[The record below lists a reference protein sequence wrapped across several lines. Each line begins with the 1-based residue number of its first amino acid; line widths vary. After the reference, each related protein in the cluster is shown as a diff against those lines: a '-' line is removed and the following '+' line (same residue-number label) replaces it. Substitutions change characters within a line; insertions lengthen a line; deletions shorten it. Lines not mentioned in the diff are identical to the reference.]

1 MASNDRRRPTSRK
14 ATQRSTQ
21 GRSSRSTRPSRP
33 TSAPRTRASRSSRQ
47 PSAPRMPRAS
57 RTPRPAAAP
66 RTAQARPSV
75 LHPQRAS
82 RPQSGREAR
91 EARARQV
98 RTADA
103 MGIVMRVVVAVAIV
117 AAVLGVAFLVLS
129 NTSTFQITSID
140 AVASDHVSADDIQK
154 LAKVEEGTTLL
165 NVDTN
170 AITQNLMKN
179 PWVESVSVER
189 EFPDKLKISVTERTV
204 EAVVVM
210 SSRSVAWYLGEGE
223 VWLEPVNL
231 DVSDEQ
237 SADDVALEKATS
249 VGAILITGV
258 PATVDSV
265 AGSKATDEVIAAVR
279 SYLDGFSSDFAS
291 QIVSFTAPSE
301 ASISCVLSSGVEVS
315 LGSPTDIS
323 SKEEVVK
330 SLLAEYPDEL
340 TYINVRV
347 PSSPS
352 YRRID
357 STNVTAGTGAT
368 GGSTTTDSTTTSTTT
383 SDTTASTG
391 SSTSG
396 TTSPSGTSTTGSTSS
411 SGTSTTGTTTSTGT
425 STKSSN

>member
-1 MASNDRRRPTSRK
+1 
-14 ATQRSTQ
+14 
-21 GRSSRSTRPSRP
+21 
-33 TSAPRTRASRSSRQ
+33 
-47 PSAPRMPRAS
+47 
-57 RTPRPAAAP
+57 
-66 RTAQARPSV
+66 
-75 LHPQRAS
+75 
-82 RPQSGREAR
+82 
-91 EARARQV
+91 
-98 RTADA
+98 
-103 MGIVMRVVVAVAIV
+103 MGIVMRVVVVVAVV

-231 DVSDEQ
+231 DVSDGQ

-249 VGAILITGV
+249 VDAILITGV
-258 PATVDSV
+258 PATVDPV
-265 AGSKATDEVIAAVR
+265 AGSKATDDVIVAIR

-301 ASISCVLSSGVEVS
+301 ASISCVLSSGVEAS
-315 LGSPTDIS
+315 LGSPSDIS

-352 YRRID
+352 YRKID
-357 STNVTAGTGAT
+357 SSNVTAGTGAT
-368 GGSTTTDSTTTSTTT
+368 GGPAATDSTS
-383 SDTTASTG
+383 ATG

-396 TTSPSGTSTTGSTSS
+396 TTSSTGASD
-411 SGTSTTGTTTSTGT
+411 TGTTASKGT

>member
-14 ATQRSTQ
+14 ATQRSMQ

-33 TSAPRTRASRSSRQ
+33 TSAPRTRAPRSSRQ

-258 PATVDSV
+258 PATVDPV
-265 AGSKATDEVIAAVR
+265 AGSKATDDVIVAIR
-279 SYLDGFSSDFAS
+279 GYLDGFSSDFAS

-315 LGSPTDIS
+315 LGSPSDIS

-352 YRRID
+352 YRKID
-357 STNVTAGTGAT
+357 SSNVTAGTGAT
-368 GGSTTTDSTTTSTTT
+368 GGPAATDSTS
-383 SDTTASTG
+383 ATG

-396 TTSPSGTSTTGSTSS
+396 TTSSTGASDTDATASK
-411 SGTSTTGTTTSTGT
+411 GT

>member
-14 ATQRSTQ
+14 ATQRSMQ
-21 GRSSRSTRPSRP
+21 GRSSRSTQPSRP
-33 TSAPRTRASRSSRQ
+33 TSAPRTRAPRSSRQ
-47 PSAPRMPRAS
+47 PSAPRMPRAP
-57 RTPRPAAAP
+57 RTPRSAAAP

-103 MGIVMRVVVAVAIV
+103 MGIVMRVVVVVAVV

-231 DVSDEQ
+231 DVSDGQ

-249 VGAILITGV
+249 VDAILITGV
-258 PATVDSV
+258 PATVDPV
-265 AGSKATDEVIAAVR
+265 AGSKATDDVIVAIR

-315 LGSPTDIS
+315 LGSPSDIS

-352 YRRID
+352 YRKID
-357 STNVTAGTGAT
+357 SSNVTAGTGAT
-368 GGSTTTDSTTTSTTT
+368 GGPAATDSTS
-383 SDTTASTG
+383 ATG

-396 TTSPSGTSTTGSTSS
+396 TTSSTGASD
-411 SGTSTTGTTTSTGT
+411 TGTTASKGT

>member
-1 MASNDRRRPTSRK
+1 
-14 ATQRSTQ
+14 
-21 GRSSRSTRPSRP
+21 
-33 TSAPRTRASRSSRQ
+33 
-47 PSAPRMPRAS
+47 
-57 RTPRPAAAP
+57 
-66 RTAQARPSV
+66 
-75 LHPQRAS
+75 
-82 RPQSGREAR
+82 
-91 EARARQV
+91 
-98 RTADA
+98 
-103 MGIVMRVVVAVAIV
+103 MGIVMRVVVVVAVV

-231 DVSDEQ
+231 DVSDGQ

-249 VGAILITGV
+249 VDAILITGV
-258 PATVDSV
+258 PATVDPV
-265 AGSKATDEVIAAVR
+265 AGSKATDDVIVAIR

-315 LGSPTDIS
+315 LGSPSDIS

-347 PSSPS
+347 PSCPS
-352 YRRID
+352 YRKID
-357 STNVTAGTGAT
+357 SSNVTAGTGAT
-368 GGSTTTDSTTTSTTT
+368 GGPAATDSTS
-383 SDTTASTG
+383 ATG

-396 TTSPSGTSTTGSTSS
+396 TTSSTGASD
-411 SGTSTTGTTTSTGT
+411 TGTTASKGT
-425 STKSSN
+425 STKRSN

>member
-14 ATQRSTQ
+14 ATQRSMQ

-33 TSAPRTRASRSSRQ
+33 TSAPRTRAPRSSRQ
-47 PSAPRMPRAS
+47 PSAPRMPRAP
-57 RTPRPAAAP
+57 RTPRSAAAP

-103 MGIVMRVVVAVAIV
+103 MGIVMRVVVVVAVV

-231 DVSDEQ
+231 DVSDGQ

-249 VGAILITGV
+249 VDAILITGV
-258 PATVDSV
+258 PATVDPV
-265 AGSKATDEVIAAVR
+265 AGSKATDDVIVAIR

-315 LGSPTDIS
+315 LGSPSDIS

-352 YRRID
+352 YRKID
-357 STNVTAGTGAT
+357 SSNVTAGTGAT
-368 GGSTTTDSTTTSTTT
+368 GGPAATDSTS
-383 SDTTASTG
+383 ATG
-391 SSTSG
+391 LSTSG
-396 TTSPSGTSTTGSTSS
+396 TTSSTGASD
-411 SGTSTTGTTTSTGT
+411 TGTTASKGT

>member
-258 PATVDSV
+258 PATVDPV

-291 QIVSFTAPSE
+291 QIVSFTASSE

>member
-1 MASNDRRRPTSRK
+1 
-14 ATQRSTQ
+14 
-21 GRSSRSTRPSRP
+21 
-33 TSAPRTRASRSSRQ
+33 
-47 PSAPRMPRAS
+47 
-57 RTPRPAAAP
+57 
-66 RTAQARPSV
+66 
-75 LHPQRAS
+75 
-82 RPQSGREAR
+82 
-91 EARARQV
+91 
-98 RTADA
+98 

-258 PATVDSV
+258 PATVDPV

-368 GGSTTTDSTTTSTTT
+368 GGSTTTDSTSTTSTTT
-383 SDTTASTG
+383 S
-391 SSTSG
+391 G
-396 TTSPSGTSTTGSTSS
+396 TTSSTGASTTGSTSS
-411 SGTSTTGTTTSTGT
+411 TGTSSTGATTSTGT

>member
-258 PATVDSV
+258 PATVDPV

-315 LGSPTDIS
+315 LGSPSDIS

>member
-98 RTADA
+98 RTVDA
-103 MGIVMRVVVAVAIV
+103 MGIVMRVVVVVAVV

-231 DVSDEQ
+231 DVSDGQ

-249 VGAILITGV
+249 VDAILITGV
-258 PATVDSV
+258 PATVDPV
-265 AGSKATDEVIAAVR
+265 AGSKATDDVIVAIR

-315 LGSPTDIS
+315 LGSPSDIS

-347 PSSPS
+347 PSCPS
-352 YRRID
+352 YRKID
-357 STNVTAGTGAT
+357 SSNVTAGTGAT
-368 GGSTTTDSTTTSTTT
+368 GGPAATDSTS
-383 SDTTASTG
+383 ATG

-396 TTSPSGTSTTGSTSS
+396 TTSSTGASD
-411 SGTSTTGTTTSTGT
+411 TGTTASKGT

>member
-237 SADDVALEKATS
+237 STDDVALEKATS

-258 PATVDSV
+258 PATVDPV

>member
-14 ATQRSTQ
+14 ATQRSMQ

-33 TSAPRTRASRSSRQ
+33 TSAPRTRAPRSSRQ
-47 PSAPRMPRAS
+47 PSAPRMPRAP
-57 RTPRPAAAP
+57 RTPRSAAAP

-103 MGIVMRVVVAVAIV
+103 MGIVMRVVVVVAVV

-231 DVSDEQ
+231 DVSDGQ

-249 VGAILITGV
+249 VDAILITGV
-258 PATVDSV
+258 PATVDPV
-265 AGSKATDEVIAAVR
+265 AGSKATDDVIVAIR

-315 LGSPTDIS
+315 LGSPSDIS

-352 YRRID
+352 YRKID
-357 STNVTAGTGAT
+357 SSNVTAGTGAT
-368 GGSTTTDSTTTSTTT
+368 GGPAATDSTS
-383 SDTTASTG
+383 ATG

-396 TTSPSGTSTTGSTSS
+396 TTSSTGASDA
-411 SGTSTTGTTTSTGT
+411 GTTASKGT

>member
-21 GRSSRSTRPSRP
+21 GRSTRSTRPSRP
-33 TSAPRTRASRSSRQ
+33 SSASRARAPRPTRQ
-47 PSAPRMPRAS
+47 PSAPRMSRAS

-170 AITQNLMKN
+170 GITQNLMKN

-258 PATVDSV
+258 PATVDPV
-265 AGSKATDEVIAAVR
+265 AGSKATDDVIVAIR
-279 SYLDGFSSDFAS
+279 GYLDGFSSDFAS

-315 LGSPTDIS
+315 LGSPSDIS

-352 YRRID
+352 YRKID
-357 STNVTAGTGAT
+357 SSNVTAGTGAT
-368 GGSTTTDSTTTSTTT
+368 GGPAATDSTS
-383 SDTTASTG
+383 ATG

-396 TTSPSGTSTTGSTSS
+396 TTSSTGASD
-411 SGTSTTGTTTSTGT
+411 TGTTASKGT

>member
-14 ATQRSTQ
+14 ATQRSMQ

-33 TSAPRTRASRSSRQ
+33 TSAPRTRAPRSSRQ

-231 DVSDEQ
+231 DVSDGQ

-249 VGAILITGV
+249 VDAILITGV
-258 PATVDSV
+258 PATVDPV
-265 AGSKATDEVIAAVR
+265 AGSKATDDVIVAIR
-279 SYLDGFSSDFAS
+279 GYLDGFSSDFAS

-315 LGSPTDIS
+315 LGSPSDIS

-352 YRRID
+352 YRKID
-357 STNVTAGTGAT
+357 SSNVTAGTGAT
-368 GGSTTTDSTTTSTTT
+368 GGPAATDSTS
-383 SDTTASTG
+383 ATG

-396 TTSPSGTSTTGSTSS
+396 TTSSTGASDTDATASK
-411 SGTSTTGTTTSTGT
+411 GT

>member
-1 MASNDRRRPTSRK
+1 M
-14 ATQRSTQ
+14 
-21 GRSSRSTRPSRP
+21 
-33 TSAPRTRASRSSRQ
+33 
-47 PSAPRMPRAS
+47 
-57 RTPRPAAAP
+57 
-66 RTAQARPSV
+66 
-75 LHPQRAS
+75 
-82 RPQSGREAR
+82 
-91 EARARQV
+91 

-103 MGIVMRVVVAVAIV
+103 MGIALRVVVVAAIA

-140 AVASDHVSADDIQK
+140 AVATDHVSAEDIQK
-154 LAKVEEGTTLL
+154 LANVEEGTTLL

-170 AITQNLMKN
+170 AITQSLMKN
-179 PWVESVSVER
+179 PWVASVSVER

-223 VWLEPVNL
+223 VWLEPMNL
-231 DVSDEQ
+231 DVTDGQ

-249 VGAILITGV
+249 IGAILITGV
-258 PATVDSV
+258 PATVDPV
-265 AGSKATDEVIAAVR
+265 AGSVATDDVITAVR

-301 ASISCVLSSGVEVS
+301 ASISCVLASGVEVS

-352 YRRID
+352 YRKID
-357 STNVTAGTGAT
+357 STDVTAGTGAV
-368 GGSTTTDSTTTSTTT
+368 
-383 SDTTASTG
+383 
-391 SSTSG
+391 
-396 TTSPSGTSTTGSTSS
+396 GTSTTGDAASSTS
-411 SGTSTTGTTTSTGT
+411 STGT
-425 STKSSN
+425 SQTTGSSDTTGSSTDSSTTTTGTN

>member
-1 MASNDRRRPTSRK
+1 M
-14 ATQRSTQ
+14 
-21 GRSSRSTRPSRP
+21 
-33 TSAPRTRASRSSRQ
+33 
-47 PSAPRMPRAS
+47 
-57 RTPRPAAAP
+57 
-66 RTAQARPSV
+66 
-75 LHPQRAS
+75 
-82 RPQSGREAR
+82 
-91 EARARQV
+91 
-98 RTADA
+98 
-103 MGIVMRVVVAVAIV
+103 
-117 AAVLGVAFLVLS
+117 
-129 NTSTFQITSID
+129 
-140 AVASDHVSADDIQK
+140 
-154 LAKVEEGTTLL
+154 
-165 NVDTN
+165 
-170 AITQNLMKN
+170 
-179 PWVESVSVER
+179 
-189 EFPDKLKISVTERTV
+189 
-204 EAVVVM
+204 
-210 SSRSVAWYLGEGE
+210 
-223 VWLEPVNL
+223 NL

-258 PATVDSV
+258 PATVDPV

>member
-14 ATQRSTQ
+14 ATQRSMQ

-33 TSAPRTRASRSSRQ
+33 TSAPRTRAPRSSRQ
-47 PSAPRMPRAS
+47 PSAPRMPRAP
-57 RTPRPAAAP
+57 RTPRSASAP

-103 MGIVMRVVVAVAIV
+103 MGIVMRVVVVVAVV

-231 DVSDEQ
+231 DVSDGQ

-249 VGAILITGV
+249 VDAILITGV
-258 PATVDSV
+258 PATVDPV
-265 AGSKATDEVIAAVR
+265 AGSKATDDVIVAIR

-315 LGSPTDIS
+315 LGSPSDIS

-352 YRRID
+352 YRKID
-357 STNVTAGTGAT
+357 SSNVTAGTGAT
-368 GGSTTTDSTTTSTTT
+368 GGPAATDSTS
-383 SDTTASTG
+383 ATG

-396 TTSPSGTSTTGSTSS
+396 TTSSTGASD
-411 SGTSTTGTTTSTGT
+411 TGTTASKGT

>member
-14 ATQRSTQ
+14 ATQRSMQ

-33 TSAPRTRASRSSRQ
+33 TSAPRTRAPRSSRQ
-47 PSAPRMPRAS
+47 PSAPRMPRAP
-57 RTPRPAAAP
+57 RTPRSAAAP

-98 RTADA
+98 RTADT
-103 MGIVMRVVVAVAIV
+103 MGIVMRVVVVVAVV

-231 DVSDEQ
+231 DVSDGQ

-249 VGAILITGV
+249 VDAILITGV
-258 PATVDSV
+258 PATVDPV
-265 AGSKATDEVIAAVR
+265 AGSKATDDVIVAIR

-291 QIVSFTAPSE
+291 RIVSFTAPSE

-315 LGSPTDIS
+315 LGSPSDIS

-352 YRRID
+352 YRKID
-357 STNVTAGTGAT
+357 SSNVTAGTGAT
-368 GGSTTTDSTTTSTTT
+368 GGPAATDSTS
-383 SDTTASTG
+383 ATG

-396 TTSPSGTSTTGSTSS
+396 TTSSTGASD
-411 SGTSTTGTTTSTGT
+411 TGTTASKGT
-425 STKSSN
+425 STKSLN

>member
-14 ATQRSTQ
+14 ATQRSMQ

-33 TSAPRTRASRSSRQ
+33 TSALRTRAPRSSRQ
-47 PSAPRMPRAS
+47 PSAPRMPRAP
-57 RTPRPAAAP
+57 RTPRFAAAP

-103 MGIVMRVVVAVAIV
+103 MGIVMRVVVVVAVV

-231 DVSDEQ
+231 DVSDGQ

-249 VGAILITGV
+249 VDAILITGV
-258 PATVDSV
+258 PATVDPV
-265 AGSKATDEVIAAVR
+265 AGSKATDDVIVAIR

-315 LGSPTDIS
+315 LGSPSDIS

-352 YRRID
+352 YRKID
-357 STNVTAGTGAT
+357 SSNVTAGTGAT
-368 GGSTTTDSTTTSTTT
+368 GGPAATDSTS
-383 SDTTASTG
+383 ATG

-396 TTSPSGTSTTGSTSS
+396 TTFSTGASD
-411 SGTSTTGTTTSTGT
+411 TGTTASKGT

>member
-14 ATQRSTQ
+14 ATQRSMQ

-33 TSAPRTRASRSSRQ
+33 TSALRTRAPRSSRQ
-47 PSAPRMPRAS
+47 PSAPRMPRAP
-57 RTPRPAAAP
+57 RTPRSAAAP

-103 MGIVMRVVVAVAIV
+103 MGIVMRVVVVVAVV

-231 DVSDEQ
+231 DVSDGQ

-249 VGAILITGV
+249 VDAILITGV
-258 PATVDSV
+258 PATVDPV
-265 AGSKATDEVIAAVR
+265 AGSKATDDVIVAIR

-315 LGSPTDIS
+315 LGSPSDIS

-352 YRRID
+352 YRKID
-357 STNVTAGTGAT
+357 SSNVTAGTGAT
-368 GGSTTTDSTTTSTTT
+368 GGPAATDSTS
-383 SDTTASTG
+383 ATG

-396 TTSPSGTSTTGSTSS
+396 TTSSTGASD
-411 SGTSTTGTTTSTGT
+411 TGTTASKGT

>member
-1 MASNDRRRPTSRK
+1 MASDERRRPTARK
-14 ATQRSTQ
+14 ATKRPTQ
-21 GRSSRSTRPSRP
+21 GRQSRPSRP
-33 TSAPRTRASRSSRQ
+33 APAPRSRASRPARGAKSSPMAQR
-47 PSAPRMPRAS
+47 
-57 RTPRPAAAP
+57 RPKAAP
-66 RTAQARPSV
+66 RPKPARTVSTPAARQERLSA
-75 LHPQRAS
+75 LRPQRAP

-98 RTADA
+98 RTAGA
-103 MGIVMRVVVAVAIV
+103 LGIALRVAIVIGVV
-117 AAVLGVAFLVLS
+117 AAVLGVVFLVLS

-154 LAKVEEGTTLL
+154 LANVEEGTTLL

-170 AITQNLMKN
+170 TITQNLLKN

-231 DVSDEQ
+231 DVSDNQ

-258 PATVDSV
+258 PATVDPV
-265 AGSKATDEVIAAVR
+265 AGSKATDDVITAVR
-279 SYLDGFSSDFAS
+279 SYLDGFSSEFAS
-291 QIVSFTAPSE
+291 QIMSFTAPSE
-301 ASISCVLSSGVEVS
+301 ASISCVLASGVEIS
-315 LGSPTDIS
+315 LGSPSDIS
-323 SKEEVVK
+323 SKEEVVQ
-330 SLLAEYPDEL
+330 SLLAEYPNEL

-352 YRRID
+352 YRKID
-357 STNVTAGTGAT
+357 SSNVTAGTGAT
-368 GGSTTTDSTTTSTTT
+368 G
-383 SDTTASTG
+383 
-391 SSTSG
+391 SSE
-396 TTSPSGTSTTGSTSS
+396 TGSTSS
-411 SGTSTTGTTTSTGT
+411 NTSTQSAT
-425 STKSSN
+425 

>member
-14 ATQRSTQ
+14 ATQRSMQ

-33 TSAPRTRASRSSRQ
+33 TSAPRTRAPRSSRQ
-47 PSAPRMPRAS
+47 PSAPRMPRAP
-57 RTPRPAAAP
+57 RTPRSASAP

-103 MGIVMRVVVAVAIV
+103 MGIVMRVVVVVAVV

-231 DVSDEQ
+231 DVSDGQ

-249 VGAILITGV
+249 VDAILITGV
-258 PATVDSV
+258 PATVDPV
-265 AGSKATDEVIAAVR
+265 AGSKATDDVIVAIR

-315 LGSPTDIS
+315 LGSPSDIS

-340 TYINVRV
+340 TFINVRV

-352 YRRID
+352 YRKID
-357 STNVTAGTGAT
+357 SSNVTAGTGAT
-368 GGSTTTDSTTTSTTT
+368 GGPAATDSTS
-383 SDTTASTG
+383 ATG

-396 TTSPSGTSTTGSTSS
+396 TTSSTGASD
-411 SGTSTTGTTTSTGT
+411 TGTTASKGT

>member
-14 ATQRSTQ
+14 ATQRSMQ

-33 TSAPRTRASRSSRQ
+33 TSAPRTRAPRSSRQ
-47 PSAPRMPRAS
+47 PSAPRMPRAP
-57 RTPRPAAAP
+57 RTPRSAAAP

-98 RTADA
+98 RTVDA
-103 MGIVMRVVVAVAIV
+103 MGIVMRVVVVVAVV

-231 DVSDEQ
+231 DVSDGQ

-249 VGAILITGV
+249 VDAILITGV
-258 PATVDSV
+258 PATVDPV
-265 AGSKATDEVIAAVR
+265 AGSKATDDVIVAIR

-315 LGSPTDIS
+315 LGSPSDIS

-347 PSSPS
+347 PSCPS
-352 YRRID
+352 YRKID
-357 STNVTAGTGAT
+357 SSNVTAGTGAT
-368 GGSTTTDSTTTSTTT
+368 GGPAATDSTS
-383 SDTTASTG
+383 ATG

-396 TTSPSGTSTTGSTSS
+396 TTSSTGASD
-411 SGTSTTGTTTSTGT
+411 TGTTASKGT

>member
-1 MASNDRRRPTSRK
+1 MASDDRRRPTARK

-21 GRSSRSTRPSRP
+21 GRSARPSRP
-33 TSAPRTRASRSSRQ
+33 ASAPRSRASRPAR
-47 PSAPRMPRAS
+47 APKPAPTLQRKPKAAPK
-57 RTPRPAAAP
+57 PRPA
-66 RTAQARPSV
+66 RTVATPKASQARPSG
-75 LHPQRAS
+75 LRPQRAPK
-82 RPQSGREAR
+82 PQSGREAR

-103 MGIVMRVVVAVAIV
+103 LGIALRVGVIVAIV
-117 AAVLGVAFLVLS
+117 AAVLGVALLVLS
-129 NTSTFQITSID
+129 NTSTFKIDSID
-140 AVASDHVSADDIQK
+140 AVATDHVSADDIQK
-154 LAKVEEGTTLL
+154 LASVEEGTTLL
-165 NVDTN
+165 NVDTG
-170 AITQNLMKN
+170 AITQRLMKN
-179 PWVESVSVER
+179 PWIASVSIDR
-189 EFPDKLKISVTERTV
+189 EFPDKLKISVTERKV

-231 DVSDEQ
+231 DVSEGQ

-249 VGAILITGV
+249 IGAILITGV
-258 PATVDSV
+258 PATVDPV
-265 AGSKATDEVIAAVR
+265 AGSKATDDVITAVR

-301 ASISCVLSSGVEVS
+301 ASISCVLASGVEVS

-352 YRRID
+352 YRKID
-357 STNVTAGTGAT
+357 STDVTAGTGAV
-368 GGSTTTDSTTTSTTT
+368 
-383 SDTTASTG
+383 
-391 SSTSG
+391 
-396 TTSPSGTSTTGSTSS
+396 GTSTTGDAASSTS
-411 SGTSTTGTTTSTGT
+411 STGT
-425 STKSSN
+425 SQTTGSSDTTGSSTDSSTTTTGTN

>member
-1 MASNDRRRPTSRK
+1 
-14 ATQRSTQ
+14 
-21 GRSSRSTRPSRP
+21 
-33 TSAPRTRASRSSRQ
+33 
-47 PSAPRMPRAS
+47 
-57 RTPRPAAAP
+57 
-66 RTAQARPSV
+66 
-75 LHPQRAS
+75 
-82 RPQSGREAR
+82 
-91 EARARQV
+91 
-98 RTADA
+98 
-103 MGIVMRVVVAVAIV
+103 MGIVMRVVVVVAVV
-117 AAVLGVAFLVLS
+117 AADHGVAFLVLS

-231 DVSDEQ
+231 DVSDGQ

-249 VGAILITGV
+249 VDAILITGV
-258 PATVDSV
+258 PATVDPV
-265 AGSKATDEVIAAVR
+265 AGSKATDDVIVAIR

-315 LGSPTDIS
+315 LGSPSDIS

-352 YRRID
+352 YRKID
-357 STNVTAGTGAT
+357 SSNVTAGTGAT
-368 GGSTTTDSTTTSTTT
+368 GGPAATDSTS
-383 SDTTASTG
+383 ATG

-396 TTSPSGTSTTGSTSS
+396 TTSSTGASV
-411 SGTSTTGTTTSTGT
+411 TGTTASKGT

>member
-14 ATQRSTQ
+14 ATQRSMQ

-33 TSAPRTRASRSSRQ
+33 TSAPRTRAPRSSRQ
-47 PSAPRMPRAS
+47 PSAPRMPRAP
-57 RTPRPAAAP
+57 RTPRSAAAP

-103 MGIVMRVVVAVAIV
+103 MGIVMRVVVVVAVV

-140 AVASDHVSADDIQK
+140 AVASDHVSTDDIQK

-231 DVSDEQ
+231 DVSDGQ

-249 VGAILITGV
+249 VDAILITGV
-258 PATVDSV
+258 PATVDPV
-265 AGSKATDEVIAAVR
+265 AGSKATDDVIVAIR

-315 LGSPTDIS
+315 LGSPSDIS

-352 YRRID
+352 YRKID
-357 STNVTAGTGAT
+357 SSNVTAGTGAT
-368 GGSTTTDSTTTSTTT
+368 GGPAATDSTS
-383 SDTTASTG
+383 ATG

-396 TTSPSGTSTTGSTSS
+396 TTSSTGASD
-411 SGTSTTGTTTSTGT
+411 TGTTASKGT

>member
-14 ATQRSTQ
+14 ATQRSMQ

-33 TSAPRTRASRSSRQ
+33 TSAPRTRAPRSSRQ
-47 PSAPRMPRAS
+47 PSAPRMPRAP
-57 RTPRPAAAP
+57 RTPRSAAAP

-103 MGIVMRVVVAVAIV
+103 MGIVMRVVVVVAVV

-231 DVSDEQ
+231 DVSDGQ

-249 VGAILITGV
+249 VDAILITGV
-258 PATVDSV
+258 PATVDPV
-265 AGSKATDEVIAAVR
+265 AGSKATDDVIVAIR

-315 LGSPTDIS
+315 LGSPSDIS

-352 YRRID
+352 YRKID
-357 STNVTAGTGAT
+357 SSNVTAGTGAT
-368 GGSTTTDSTTTSTTT
+368 GGPAATDSTS
-383 SDTTASTG
+383 ATG

-396 TTSPSGTSTTGSTSS
+396 TTSSTGASD
-411 SGTSTTGTTTSTGT
+411 TGTTASKGT

>member
-14 ATQRSTQ
+14 ATQRSMQ

-33 TSAPRTRASRSSRQ
+33 TSALRTRAPRSSRQ
-47 PSAPRMPRAS
+47 PSAPRMPRAP
-57 RTPRPAAAP
+57 RTPRSAAAP

-103 MGIVMRVVVAVAIV
+103 MGIVMRVVVVVAVV

-140 AVASDHVSADDIQK
+140 AVASDHVSTDDIQK

-231 DVSDEQ
+231 DVSDGQ

-249 VGAILITGV
+249 VDAILITGV
-258 PATVDSV
+258 PATVDPV
-265 AGSKATDEVIAAVR
+265 AGSKATDDVIVAIR

-315 LGSPTDIS
+315 LGSPSDIS

-352 YRRID
+352 YRKID
-357 STNVTAGTGAT
+357 SSNVTAGTGAT
-368 GGSTTTDSTTTSTTT
+368 GGPAATDSTS
-383 SDTTASTG
+383 ATG

-396 TTSPSGTSTTGSTSS
+396 TTSSMGASD
-411 SGTSTTGTTTSTGT
+411 TGTTASKGT

>member
-231 DVSDEQ
+231 DVSDGQ

-249 VGAILITGV
+249 VDAILITGV
-258 PATVDSV
+258 PATVDPV
-265 AGSKATDEVIAAVR
+265 AGSKATDDVIVAIR
-279 SYLDGFSSDFAS
+279 GYLDGFSSDFAS

-315 LGSPTDIS
+315 LGSPSDIS

-352 YRRID
+352 YRKID
-357 STNVTAGTGAT
+357 SSNVTAGTGAT
-368 GGSTTTDSTTTSTTT
+368 GGPTATDSTS
-383 SDTTASTG
+383 ATG

-396 TTSPSGTSTTGSTSS
+396 TTSSTGASDTDATASK
-411 SGTSTTGTTTSTGT
+411 GT

>member
-1 MASNDRRRPTSRK
+1 MASNDRRRSTSRK
-14 ATQRSTQ
+14 ATQRSMQ

-33 TSAPRTRASRSSRQ
+33 TSALRTRAPRSSRQ
-47 PSAPRMPRAS
+47 PSAPRMPRAP
-57 RTPRPAAAP
+57 RTPRSAAAP

-103 MGIVMRVVVAVAIV
+103 MGIVMRVVVVVAVV

-231 DVSDEQ
+231 DVSDGQ

-249 VGAILITGV
+249 VDAILITGV
-258 PATVDSV
+258 PATVDPV
-265 AGSKATDEVIAAVR
+265 AGSKATDDVIVAIR

-315 LGSPTDIS
+315 LGSPSDIS

-352 YRRID
+352 YRKID
-357 STNVTAGTGAT
+357 SSNVTAGTGAT
-368 GGSTTTDSTTTSTTT
+368 GGPAATDSTS
-383 SDTTASTG
+383 ATG

-396 TTSPSGTSTTGSTSS
+396 TTSSTGASD
-411 SGTSTTGTTTSTGT
+411 TGTTASKGT

>member
-14 ATQRSTQ
+14 ATQRSMQ

-33 TSAPRTRASRSSRQ
+33 TSALRTRAPRSSRQ
-47 PSAPRMPRAS
+47 PSAPRMPRAP
-57 RTPRPAAAP
+57 RTPRSAAAP

-103 MGIVMRVVVAVAIV
+103 MGIVMRVVVVVAVV

-140 AVASDHVSADDIQK
+140 AVASDHVSTDDIQK

-231 DVSDEQ
+231 DVSEGQ

-249 VGAILITGV
+249 VDAILITGV
-258 PATVDSV
+258 PATVDPV
-265 AGSKATDEVIAAVR
+265 AGSKATDDVIVAIR

-315 LGSPTDIS
+315 LGSPSDIS

-352 YRRID
+352 YRKID
-357 STNVTAGTGAT
+357 SSNVTAGTGAT
-368 GGSTTTDSTTTSTTT
+368 GGPAATDSTS
-383 SDTTASTG
+383 ATG

-396 TTSPSGTSTTGSTSS
+396 TTSSTGASD
-411 SGTSTTGTTTSTGT
+411 TGTTASKGT